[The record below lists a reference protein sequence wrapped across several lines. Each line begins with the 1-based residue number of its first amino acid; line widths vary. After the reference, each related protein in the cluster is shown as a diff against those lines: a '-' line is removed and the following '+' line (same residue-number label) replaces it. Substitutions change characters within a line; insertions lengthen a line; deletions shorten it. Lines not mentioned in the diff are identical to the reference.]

1 MRSKEKRRERN
12 TERRSDRQI
21 GSDKMRRKEIK
32 KKVGKERRRSEI

>member
-32 KKVGKERRRSEI
+32 KKGGEREEKK